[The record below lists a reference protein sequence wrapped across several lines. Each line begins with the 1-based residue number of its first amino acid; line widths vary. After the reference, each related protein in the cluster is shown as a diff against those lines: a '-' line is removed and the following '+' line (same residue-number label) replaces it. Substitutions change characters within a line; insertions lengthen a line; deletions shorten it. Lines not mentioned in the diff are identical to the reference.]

1 MQSIGTPPAHTVD
14 ATDTVL
20 PQGLHCEQALPHEQG
35 LSHEQ
40 SLAVEQPLPCEQ
52 LLGGVREF
60 QQHTAP
66 GLQPELARLARE
78 GQSPSQLFITCAD
91 SRLVPNVITNSGPG
105 ELFTVRN
112 IGNLVPPP
120 DDSVAAAIEYAVEIL
135 KVGTI
140 TVCGHSGCGAMQ
152 SLLHGAHRRDGL
164 ARTPL
169 TRWLR
174 HGQDSL
180 QRVRH
185 SPARIAGGA
194 STDALERLCLTNVVQ
209 QLDNLAANPSVR
221 RRAVAGELRLTGLY
235 FDIAT
240 AQTYVLSR
248 NRRSFDPVRPHLE
261 SAA

>member
-1 MQSIGTPPAHTVD
+1 MQSTGMSYKAHT
-14 ATDTVL
+14 
-20 PQGLHCEQALPHEQG
+20 
-35 LSHEQ
+35 
-40 SLAVEQPLPCEQ
+40 

-91 SRLVPNVITNSGPG
+91 SRLVPNVITSSGPG
-105 ELFTVRN
+105 DLFTVRN

-135 KVGTI
+135 QVRTI

-152 SLLHGAHRRDGL
+152 SLLRGAHRRDGL

-185 SPARIAGGA
+185 SPARVRGA
-194 STDALERLCLTNVVQ
+194 APSADPLERLCLTNVVQ
-209 QLDNLAANPSVR
+209 QLDNLRSHPSVR
-221 RRAVAGELRLTGLY
+221 RALAAGTLRLAGLY
-235 FDIAT
+235 FDFAT
-240 AQTYVLSR
+240 AQAYLLAR
-248 NRRSFDPVRPHLE
+248 NGRTFSPVRPRLE
-261 SAA
+261 SVA

>member
-1 MQSIGTPPAHTVD
+1 MLSTGTAPVD
-14 ATDTVL
+14 HSDTSV
-20 PQGLHCEQALPHEQG
+20 
-35 LSHEQ
+35 
-40 SLAVEQPLPCEQ
+40 CEQ
-52 LLGGVREF
+52 LIGGVREF

-66 GLQPELARLARE
+66 GLRPELARLARE
-78 GQSPSQLFITCAD
+78 GQTPTQLFITCAD

-120 DDSVAAAIEYAVEIL
+120 DDSVSAAVEYAVDIL
-135 KVGTI
+135 RVRTI

-180 QRVRH
+180 QRARH
-185 SPARIAGGA
+185 APARIAREEAIAG
-194 STDALERLCLTNVVQ
+194 DALERLCLTNVVQ
-209 QLDNLAANPSVR
+209 QLDNLRGHHSVR
-221 RRAVAGELRLTGLY
+221 RAAAAGALRLTGLY
-235 FDIAT
+235 FDLAA
-240 AQTYVLSR
+240 AQTYLLSHNGR
-248 NRRSFDPVRPHLE
+248 TFVPVQPHLE
-261 SAA
+261 TAA

>member
-14 ATDTVL
+14 APDTVL
-20 PQGLHCEQALPHEQG
+20 PQDLHREQVLPHEQS
-35 LSHEQ
+35 LS
-40 SLAVEQPLPCEQ
+40 VEQLLPCEQ

-60 QQHTAP
+60 QRHTAP
-66 GLQPELARLARE
+66 ELQPELARLARE

-91 SRLVPNVITNSGPG
+91 SRLVPNVITSSGPG

-120 DDSVAAAIEYAVEIL
+120 PDDSVAAAIEYAVEIL
-135 KVGTI
+135 GVGTI

-152 SLLHGAHRRDGL
+152 SLLHGAHRRDGM

-185 SPARIAGGA
+185 SPARIAGGGSA
-194 STDALERLCLTNVVQ
+194 DALERLCLTNVVQ

-221 RRAVAGELRLTGLY
+221 RRAAAGELRLTGLY
-235 FDIAT
+235 FDFAT
-240 AQTYVLSR
+240 AQTYVLSH
-248 NRRSFDPVRPHLE
+248 NRRTFDPVRPHLE

>member
-1 MQSIGTPPAHTVD
+1 MQSTGTAPDHHD
-14 ATDTVL
+14 E
-20 PQGLHCEQALPHEQG
+20 HF
-35 LSHEQ
+35 
-40 SLAVEQPLPCEQ
+40 
-52 LLGGVREF
+52 LGGVREF

-66 GLQPELARLARE
+66 GLRPELARLARE

-91 SRLVPNVITNSGPG
+91 SRLVPNVITSSGPG

-112 IGNLVPPP
+112 IGNLVALPDDSGRAGT

-135 KVGTI
+135 GVRTI

-152 SLLHGAHRRDGL
+152 SLLHGAHRREGR
-164 ARTPL
+164 AGTPL

-185 SPARIAGGA
+185 SPARLLDTAPSA
-194 STDALERLCLTNVVQ
+194 DPLERLCLTNVAQ
-209 QLDNLAANPSVR
+209 QVDNLTAHPSVR
-221 RRAVAGELRLTGLY
+221 RGVEAGTLRLAGLY
-235 FDIAT
+235 FDFAT
-240 AQTYVLSR
+240 AQAYLLAHNGLTFS
-248 NRRSFDPVRPHLE
+248 PVRPHLE

>member
-1 MQSIGTPPAHTVD
+1 MLSTGPIVSEQI
-14 ATDTVL
+14 AT
-20 PQGLHCEQALPHEQG
+20 EQIATEE
-35 LSHEQ
+35 SDREQ
-40 SLAVEQPLPCEQ
+40 SECEQ
-52 LLGGVREF
+52 LLVGVRAF

-78 GQSPSQLFITCAD
+78 GQSPAQLFITCAD
-91 SRLVPNVITNSGPG
+91 SRLVPNVITSSGPG

-120 DDSVAAAIEYAVEIL
+120 DDSVSAAIEYAVDIL
-135 KVGTI
+135 RVQTI
-140 TVCGHSGCGAMQ
+140 AVCGHSGCGAMQ

-180 QRVRH
+180 QRARQT
-185 SPARIAGGA
+185 PARIIRDGPPAG
-194 STDALERLCLTNVVQ
+194 DALERLCLTNVVQ
-209 QLDNLAANPSVR
+209 QLDNLRGHPSVQR
-221 RRAVAGELRLTGLY
+221 GTATGTLRLTGLY
-235 FDIAT
+235 FDFAT
-240 AQTYVLSR
+240 AQTYLLSR
-248 NRRSFDPVRPHLE
+248 NGRTFSPVRPQLE